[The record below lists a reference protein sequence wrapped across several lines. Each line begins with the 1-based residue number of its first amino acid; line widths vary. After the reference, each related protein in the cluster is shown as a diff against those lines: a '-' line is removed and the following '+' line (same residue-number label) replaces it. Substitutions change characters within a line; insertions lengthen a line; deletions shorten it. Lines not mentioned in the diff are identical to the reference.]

1 MTPIRK
7 LMTNT
12 TNKIEIREL
21 SNREEMMLAYPL
33 VRQMYEKMDV
43 TTYVAYIDE
52 MVQVNNFK
60 MIGAFLDGKII
71 GASGY
76 WVLLMLYCGRYIQ
89 ASNLVVD
96 QKHRSI
102 GVGKILL
109 DYIEKMGRKLECYKV
124 VLDSYTENKK
134 SHSLYY
140 REGFYIRGFHFMKD
154 L

>member
-1 MTPIRK
+1 MT
-7 LMTNT
+7 T
-12 TNKIEIREL
+12 THKIEIREL

-43 TTYVAYIDE
+43 TTYVAYVDE
-52 MVQVNNFK
+52 MIQVNNFK

-109 DYIEKMGRKLECYKV
+109 DYIEKIGKKLECHKV